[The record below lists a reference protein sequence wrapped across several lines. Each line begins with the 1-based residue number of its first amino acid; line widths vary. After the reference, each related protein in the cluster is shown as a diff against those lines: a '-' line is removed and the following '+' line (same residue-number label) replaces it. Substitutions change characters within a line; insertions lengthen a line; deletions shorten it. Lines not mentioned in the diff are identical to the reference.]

1 MIIISYLYIY
11 LLYQFKQLL
20 RVKRDWFAYLICVF
34 TCQEQFA
41 VNLTELHRH
50 NRERAGAILHWKQQQ
65 SGW

>member
-11 LLYQFKQLL
+11 LLCILKQLL
-20 RVKRDWFAYLICVF
+20 KSEKDWFTYLICVF

-65 SGW
+65 SDW

>member
-1 MIIISYLYIY
+1 MVL
-11 LLYQFKQLL
+11 
-20 RVKRDWFAYLICVF
+20 FAYLIYVL

-65 SGW
+65 SDW

>member
-11 LLYQFKQLL
+11 LLCQLKQLF
-20 RVKRDWFAYLICVF
+20 KSEKDYLICVF

-50 NRERAGAILHWKQQQ
+50 RERAGAILHWKQQQ
-65 SGW
+65 SDW